1 MAEDL
6 RRFYDRLAGNYPL
19 IFEDWDASIRRQG
32 AALGAILERECGPP
46 SAVRMLDCACG
57 IGTQV
62 LGLAGRGFRTTAS
75 DLSPSSVERVRVEAD
90 RRGLNVQLFVADML
104 DLTVIPD
111 VDFDAILCMDN
122 VLPHLESAEQL
133 LQALTQIRG
142 KLRAGAVF
150 MASIRDY
157 DSLVHERPVVHGPAF
172 YTDQGKRRIV
182 HQVWDWI
189 DGRRYAFHLY
199 ITREVQDG
207 WETQHYVSNC
217 RAVLRE
223 ELSRTLQAAGF
234 TKCRWLFEGESGFY
248 HPIILATANST
259 LP

>member
-1 MAEDL
+1 M
-6 RRFYDRLAGNYPL
+6 
-19 IFEDWDASIRRQG
+19 
-32 AALGAILERECGPP
+32 
-46 SAVRMLDCACG
+46 
-57 IGTQV
+57 
-62 LGLAGRGFRTTAS
+62 
-75 DLSPSSVERVRVEAD
+75 
-90 RRGLNVQLFVADML
+90 
-104 DLTVIPD
+104 PD
-111 VDFDAILCMDN
+111 GDFDAVICMDN
-122 VLPHLESAEQL
+122 ALPHLEGAEQM

-157 DSLVHERPVVHGPAF
+157 DSLVQERPVVQGPAF

-207 WETQHYVSNC
+207 WETQHYVSNY

-223 ELSRTLQAAGF
+223 EFSRTLQAAGF
-234 TKCRWLFEGESGFY
+234 VDCRWILTAESGFY
-248 HPIILATANST
+248 QPIVLAKADRT
-259 LP
+259 P